1 MKSKW
6 IRRSAVVVVLIG
18 PAMLSAGQMRQDTAT
33 LPPPATQT
41 FPLTD
46 ITGLIA
52 KNVDVKPAE
61 YKGRKAVLVTSP
73 SAEDG
78 VAVLPGTD
86 FQDGTIEAD
95 IALKITTPPGVR
107 MPGFVGIA
115 FRMRQDASHGELFYL
130 RPGNSHA
137 EDQAMRNHSVQYVA
151 IPDFDWN
158 KLRRQWPYV
167 YESYADLQFETWTH
181 AKIEVKGRTA
191 KLFLNGSQSPSLVV
205 NGLKGGDLRGAVA
218 LWGYQGEEA
227 YFSNV
232 RITNATP
239 QTVKNGSDAA
249 GTWQVKLAGDTGAA
263 TGTLK
268 LVRDGNKLSGT
279 VSGDM
284 GKDLPVQGTW
294 RNGYVEF
301 TFACTWME
309 EKSQATAH
317 LAGWVDDASAQ
328 GRMQVQ
334 GLADGTWTA
343 TKQ

>member
-6 IRRSAVVVVLIG
+6 IRRFAFVVVLIG
-18 PAMLSAGQMRQDTAT
+18 PAMPSAGQMPQDTAT
-33 LPPPATQT
+33 PPPAAQA

-46 ITGLIA
+46 VTGLIA

-73 SAEDG
+73 LAEDG
-78 VAVLPGTD
+78 VAILPATD

-95 IALKITTPPGVR
+95 IALKIATPPGVR

-115 FRMRQDASHGELFYL
+115 FRMRQDASHGDLFYL
-130 RPGNSHA
+130 RPGNSHS

-151 IPDFDWN
+151 VPDFDWN

-181 AKIEVKGRTA
+181 VKIEVKGRTA
-191 KLFLNGSQSPSLVV
+191 KLFLNGSQGPSLVV
-205 NGLKGGDLRGAVA
+205 NGLKGEDLHGAVA

-239 QTVKNGSDAA
+239 LPVKNGSDAA
-249 GTWQVKLAGDTGAA
+249 GTWQVKLAGDTGSA
-263 TGTLK
+263 TGTLN

-294 RNGYVEF
+294 RNGYVEL
-301 TFACTWME
+301 TFPCTWMDDN
-309 EKSQATAH
+309 SQSTAH
-317 LAGWVDDASAQ
+317 LAGWVDGASAQ
-328 GRMQVQ
+328 GRMNVERR
-334 GLADGTWTA
+334 ADGTWTA

>member
-6 IRRSAVVVVLIG
+6 IRRFGVVVVLIG
-18 PAMLSAGQMRQDTAT
+18 PAMPSAGQMGQDTAT
-33 LPPPATQT
+33 LPPPATQM

-46 ITGLIA
+46 VTGLIA
-52 KNVDVKPAE
+52 KNVVVKPVE

-78 VAVLPGTD
+78 VAVLPATD

-137 EDQAMRNHSVQYVA
+137 EDQAMRNHSIQYVA
-151 IPDFDWN
+151 VPDFDWN

-167 YESYADLQFETWTH
+167 YESYANLQFETWTH
-181 AKIEVKGRTA
+181 VVIEVKGRTA
-191 KLFLNGSQSPSLVV
+191 KLFLNGSQGPSLIV
-205 NGLKGGDLRGAVA
+205 NGLKGEDLHGSVA
-218 LWGYQGEEA
+218 LWGYQGEES

-239 QTVKNGSDAA
+239 QPVKNGSDAT
-249 GTWQVKLAGDTGAA
+249 GTWQVKIAGDTGAA
-263 TGTLK
+263 TGTLN
-268 LVRDGNKLSGT
+268 LIRDGNKLSGT

-294 RNGYVEF
+294 RNGYVEL
-301 TFACTWME
+301 TFPCTWMDD
-309 EKSQATAH
+309 KSQSTA
-317 LAGWVDDASAQ
+317 LRPKDA
-328 GRMQVQ
+328 
-334 GLADGTWTA
+334 W
-343 TKQ
+343 K

>member
-6 IRRSAVVVVLIG
+6 IRRFAVVVVLIG
-18 PAMLSAGQMRQDTAT
+18 PAMPSAGQMRQDTAT
-33 LPPPATQT
+33 LPPPAAQA

-46 ITGLIA
+46 VTGLIA

-73 SAEDG
+73 LAEDG
-78 VAVLPGTD
+78 VAILPATD

-130 RPGNSHA
+130 RPGNSHS

-151 IPDFDWN
+151 VPDFDWN

-167 YESYADLQFETWTH
+167 YESHAGLQFETWTH
-181 AKIEVKGRTA
+181 VKIEVKGRTA
-191 KLFLNGSQSPSLVV
+191 KLFLNGSQDPSLVV
-205 NGLKGGDLRGAVA
+205 NGLKGEDLRGAVA

-239 QTVKNGSDAA
+239 EPVKNGSDAA

-263 TGTLK
+263 TGALK

-294 RNGYVEF
+294 RNGYVEL
-301 TFACTWME
+301 TFPCTWMDD
-309 EKSQATAH
+309 KSQSTAY
-317 LAGWVDDASAQ
+317 LAGWVDGASAQ
-328 GRMQVQ
+328 GRMEIV
-334 GLADGTWTA
+334 GRADGTWTA